1 MKKIKAVV
9 LVLIMI
15 LCGAAFARGMQV
27 EAKANAVQEKLSGEV
42 FRFHVLANSDSKEDQ
57 ELKMKVKEAVV
68 DYMCEN
74 LSDAGNAAEAKAWA
88 IRHKEELIRTARE
101 VLQKE
106 GCNDQITAE
115 VVRCEFPDKTYGDIT
130 FPAGWYD
137 ALRIKIGKAQG
148 HNWWCVV
155 FPSLCLPAVSE
166 DSLAAAGLSQQD
178 YALIQEE
185 TPAYTFQFHVVEW
198 WEGFKHWWATRG

>member
-1 MKKIKAVV
+1 
-9 LVLIMI
+9 
-15 LCGAAFARGMQV
+15 MQ
-27 EAKANAVQEKLSGEV
+27 E
-42 FRFHVLANSDSKEDQ
+42 
-57 ELKMKVKEAVV
+57 
-68 DYMCEN
+68 
-74 LSDAGNAAEAKAWA
+74 
-88 IRHKEELIRTARE
+88 
-101 VLQKE
+101 E

-115 VVRCEFPDKTYGDIT
+115 VVRCEFPDKTYGDII

-148 HNWWCVV
+148 HNWGCVV

-185 TPAYTFQFHVVEW
+185 TPAYIFQFHVVEW